1 MSNGK
6 AFVNGGLGGTAV
18 RSLHAH
24 SPDHKENDGIHNTK
38 QIKSEAN
45 NVNKASDDTDS
56 ALERND
62 SDKNSRANDSGIVV
76 KDSFRS
82 DKEVTTDYNKIGD
95 NDDDVFDS
103 DGSEFPVPA
112 RIQEVTVQIEE
123 ISKQK
128 QLPSV
133 TSYSRSVCD
142 DDDEAVLFRRK

>member
-1 MSNGK
+1 MSNGNVL
-6 AFVNGGLGGTAV
+6 VNGGLGGAAIRT
-18 RSLHAH
+18 LHTH
-24 SPDHKENDGIHNTK
+24 SPDHKENDNLHNTK
-38 QIKSEAN
+38 QIKGEAN
-45 NVNKASDDTDS
+45 KVNNSIDSADS

-62 SDKNSRANDSGIVV
+62 SDKNSRANDSGIEV

-103 DGSEFPVPA
+103 DGSEIPVPA